1 VVNVSRSIIRK
12 GKKEEMFYKESQRVR
27 FPKKVLSLK
36 KCGISVA
43 ESVAATKKCGTAQA
57 T

>member
-12 GKKEEMFYKESQRVR
+12 GKREEMFYKESQRVR